1 MKTLLFIFGTRPE
14 AIKMAPLIH
23 ACKKHPEHFNVKICT
38 TGQHREMLQQ
48 VMDFFE
54 LHADTDLQ
62 LMQPNQ
68 TLFDITA
75 NALKSLEKVL
85 NEINPHLV
93 LVQGDTTTAF
103 AASLAAFY
111 KQIKVA
117 HIEAGLRSGNKYA
130 PFPEEINRKMTGIVA
145 DFHFAPT
152 QAAKENLLKENITE
166 NIFITGNTVIDALL
180 WAVKKVES
188 SKETGNNFSFLD
200 PHKKLILVTGHRR
213 ENFGKPFENICDALL
228 DIADHHAVQVVYPVH
243 LNPNVQHIVQQKL
256 NNHPNIFLL
265 APLGYPQLVWLLN
278 KSYFVITDSGGIQ
291 EEAPALGKPVLVMR
305 DVTERMEGVDAGS
318 ALLVGTS
325 KEKITAAANAL
336 LTDNKVYERMS
347 KAVNPYGDGTA
358 AEKIVETLISNFL
371 KLKI

>member
-23 ACKKHPEHFNVKICT
+23 ACKKNPQHFDVKICT

-48 VMDFFE
+48 VMDFFG
-54 LHADTDLQ
+54 LHADADLQ

-130 PFPEEINRKMTGIVA
+130 PFPEEINRKITGIVT

-188 SKETGNNFSFLD
+188 SKEAESDFSFLN
-200 PHKKLILVTGHRR
+200 PEKKLILVTGHRR

-228 DIADHHAVQVVYPVH
+228 DIANHHAVQVVYPVH

-305 DVTERMEGVDAGS
+305 DVTERMEGVDAGN

-325 KEKITAAANAL
+325 KEKITAAATAL

-347 KAVNPYGDGTA
+347 KAVNPYGDRTA
-358 AEKIVETLISNFL
+358 AEKIVETLIS
-371 KLKI
+371 KSKK